1 MNSYKNSLLVR
12 LPIVILKFE
21 ESLINLNIKEEDRAK
36 TEELIMSAQIL
47 QTFLEG
53 KDTMTL
59 EEIKNVKAVVIKLE
73 SHMKHLIFN
82 KRVE

>member
-12 LPIVILKFE
+12 LPIVIFKFK
-21 ESLINLNIKEEDRAK
+21 ESLTNLNIKEEERTK

-47 QTFLEG
+47 QKFLEG
-53 KDTMTL
+53 RNTMTL
-59 EEIKNVKAVVIKLE
+59 EEIKNVKAVMIKLE